1 MALLTDNAVE
11 TLTTKTKTTRS
22 RFAIVDLGSNS
33 IRLVI
38 FEGLLRNPRT
48 IFNEK
53 AVVGLGRGL
62 VATGRLNDES
72 IHRAITILRRYK
84 AVAEGMGTEIFQILA
99 TAAVRDALNG
109 EEFVDA
115 LMAAIPGVSI
125 EVLTGEEEARLS
137 AEGLI
142 LGFTSADGVLAD
154 LGGGSLELVS
164 LDHGRIG
171 QAASLPLGT
180 IRLNERAED
189 DVGRARAIVEGE
201 LDKLPWLRQAEGRDL
216 FLVGGTFRALAR
228 MHMAQTRYPL
238 NIVHHYAV
246 RREEARDLAGV
257 VMSAPRRSLE
267 RMQAAPTKRLADL
280 PFAAVILRRLLRATG
295 AARVIFSANGLRE
308 GWYGRLLPAA
318 ERGRDA
324 LLSAADELSRS
335 WLRNEKFPAALAVWL
350 APLRLAQ
357 TPLDQVLLSAA
368 VQLSDIGHRDHP
380 DYRAEQSF
388 LRVLRQSGVG
398 LDHFSRAFLALTV
411 ALRYEAEPGSGFL
424 SQARA
429 LLDSASLAKAE
440 TLGAALRLAF
450 TLSGGVAALLEETTL
465 DRGPTGLTL
474 RLRPG
479 RGVFAGEAV
488 SRRLDALAGELGL
501 AGQIIEA

>member
-1 MALLTDNAVE
+1 MARLTEIAAATVTAAPPD
-11 TLTTKTKTTRS
+11 TRS
-22 RFAIVDLGSNS
+22 RFAVVDLGSNS

-53 AVVGLGRGL
+53 AVIGLGRGL
-62 VATGRLNDES
+62 VGTGRLNGES
-72 IHRAITILRRYK
+72 VERAITILRRYK
-84 AVAEGMGTEIFQILA
+84 AVADGMGARVFQILA

-109 EEFVDA
+109 RDFVA
-115 LMAAIPGVSI
+115 AVEQAIPGVAMQ
-125 EVLTGEEEARLS
+125 VLSGEEEGRMS
-137 AEGLI
+137 AQGLM

-154 LGGGSLELVS
+154 LGGGSLELVG
-164 LDHGRIG
+164 LRAGAIG
-171 QAASLPLGT
+171 DAASLPLGT

-189 DVGRARAIVEGE
+189 DVGRARGIVEGE
-201 LDKLPWLRQAEGRDL
+201 LDRLPWLRQAEGRDL

-238 NIVHHYAV
+238 NIVHHYAI

-267 RMQAAPTKRLADL
+267 RMPAAPAKRLNDL

-308 GWYGRLLPAA
+308 GWYGRLLPDS
-318 ERGRDA
+318 EKSCDP
-324 LLSAADELSRS
+324 LLSAAEELSRS
-335 WLRNEKFPAALAVWL
+335 WVRDEEFPAALDAWL
-350 APLRLAQ
+350 APLRLAESR
-357 TPLDQVLLSAA
+357 LDQTLLAA
-368 VQLSDIGHRDHP
+368 SVQLSDIGHRDHP

-411 ALRYEAEPGSGFL
+411 ALRYEAEPNSACL
-424 SQARA
+424 PQASA
-429 LLDSASLAKAE
+429 LLDAASVGRAE
-440 TLGAALRLAF
+440 LWGAAFRLAF
-450 TLSGGVAALLEETTL
+450 TLSGGVAALLADTSITRGAHAITL
-465 DRGPTGLTL
+465 H
-474 RLRPG
+474 LRPG

-488 SRRLDALAGELGL
+488 SRRLDALAGALGL
-501 AGQIIEA
+501 TGQIVEG

>member
-1 MALLTDNAVE
+1 MQENSD
-11 TLTTKTKTTRS
+11 TKTRL
-22 RFAIVDLGSNS
+22 AIVDLGSNS

-38 FEGLLRNPRT
+38 FEGLQRNPRT

-53 AVVGLGRGL
+53 AVIGLGRGL
-62 VATGRLNDES
+62 VATGRLNEATVG
-72 IHRAITILRRYK
+72 RAITVLRRYK
-84 AVAEGMGTEIFQILA
+84 AVAEGMGAQVFQILA
-99 TAAVRDALNG
+99 TAAVRDAVNG
-109 EEFVDA
+109 QEFVDA
-115 LMAAIPGVSI
+115 MTRAIPGVSAQ
-125 EVLTGEEEARLS
+125 VLSGEDEARLS

-142 LGFTSADGVLAD
+142 LGFTSADGILAD
-154 LGGGSLELVS
+154 LGGGSLEVVR
-164 LDHGRIG
+164 LDAGRIE

-189 DVGRARAIVEGE
+189 DVGRARAIVESE
-201 LDKLPWLRQAEGRDL
+201 LARLPWLRQAEGKDL

-238 NIVHHYAV
+238 HIVHHYAI

-267 RMQAAPTKRLADL
+267 RMEAAPTKRLNDL

-308 GWYGRLLPAA
+308 GWYGRLLP
-318 ERGRDA
+318 EVEKRRDP
-324 LLSAADELSRS
+324 LLSAAEELSRL
-335 WLRNEKFPAALAVWL
+335 WLRNEEFPAALAAWL
-350 APLRLAQ
+350 APLGLASS
-357 TPLDQVLLSAA
+357 PLDELLLAAA

-411 ALRYEAEPGSGFL
+411 ALRYEAELTSAFL
-424 SQARA
+424 SQTRA
-429 LLDSASLAKAE
+429 LLDTSAVAKAK
-440 TLGAALRLAF
+440 TLGAAMRLAF
-450 TLSGGVAALLEETTL
+450 TLSGGVADLLAETSIS
-465 DRGPTGLTL
+465 RGPNELVL
-474 RLRPG
+474 QLRPG

-488 SRRLDALAGELGL
+488 SRRLDALAAELNLTGL
-501 AGQIIEA
+501 ITEA